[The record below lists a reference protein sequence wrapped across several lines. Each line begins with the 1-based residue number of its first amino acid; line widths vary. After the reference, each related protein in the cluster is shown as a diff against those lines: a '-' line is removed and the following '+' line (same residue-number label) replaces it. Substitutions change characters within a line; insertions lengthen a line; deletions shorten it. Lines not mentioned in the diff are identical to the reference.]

1 MQMNCPKHQQ
11 QKINK
16 INKEEEEEKLCRYY
30 SHLCKQDM
38 DMDKQLKTLIVKN
51 LKLLQF
57 S

>member
-11 QKINK
+11 QKNKK
-16 INKEEEEEKLCRYY
+16 INKEEEKLCRYY

-38 DMDKQLKTLIVKN
+38 DMDKQLKTLIVMN
-51 LKLLQF
+51 LKLLQY